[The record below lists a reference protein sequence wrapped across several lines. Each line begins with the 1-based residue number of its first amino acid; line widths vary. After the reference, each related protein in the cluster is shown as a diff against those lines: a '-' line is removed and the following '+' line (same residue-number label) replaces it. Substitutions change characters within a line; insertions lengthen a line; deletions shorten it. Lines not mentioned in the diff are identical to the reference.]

1 MSITTDSAPS
11 VSGLAPT
18 AERLAHLAALRSD
31 EAVWFTEVEH
41 ELLAFQTSLT
51 DHTRAIVEDD
61 LYHEAQWKAPRVT
74 NQIRRLHA
82 ECFKLDELTAMSLSA
97 VHASG
102 ATSGSVMGCLDQLLR
117 LAARHE
123 SRALAIDHEAFC
135 VDIGGQG

>member
-31 EAVWFTEVEH
+31 EG
-41 ELLAFQTSLT
+41 
-51 DHTRAIVEDD
+51 
-61 LYHEAQWKAPRVT
+61 
-74 NQIRRLHA
+74 
-82 ECFKLDELTAMSLSA
+82 FKLDELTAMSLSA